1 MHDDPF
7 RAVFAQIAEADMI
20 APCVRTGIRLLHSCP
35 DSGHALLSWP
45 DFLSVSGCRNKQAA
59 RRHLRILEQ
68 CGIIRYHTNERVSV
82 NFAAYHAPRER
93 ADAPTERVDAP
104 TERVIPNASTVR
116 APRERVDAPR
126 GRADAPT
133 ERAGRG
139 TNPSAIDAHAPR
151 ERVDAPTERV
161 IPNASTVHAPRERVD
176 APRERADAPRE
187 RVGGGKGGAG
197 WLDGWINRFNRLKD
211 PSIQPSSYAP
221 PGEDEKDLSEKML
234 YSLGVPADLA
244 EHIAT
249 ILHPEDIYSQGLRY
263 IADRED
269 PKRESPGL
277 GALMHRLADPRGF
290 LPQPP
295 TEEDERT
302 PFAEKYGPLLREFRW
317 RQKNPEEAAESDA
330 EAAIR
335 LPTDRTGEESERD

>member
-20 APCVRTGIRLLHSCP
+20 ASCVRTGIRLLHSCP
-35 DSGHALLSWP
+35 DSGYAVLSWP
-45 DFLSVSGCRNKQAA
+45 DFLTVSGCRNKQAA

-82 NFAAYHAPRER
+82 DFAAYRAPRERADAPRERADAPRER
-93 ADAPTERVDAP
+93 ADAPTERADAPRERVDAPTERAGPGTNRAAIDTDAPRERVDAP

-116 APRERVDAPR
+116 APR
-126 GRADAPT
+126 G
-133 ERAGRG
+133 
-139 TNPSAIDAHAPR
+139 
-151 ERVDAPTERV
+151 
-161 IPNASTVHAPRERVD
+161 RVD
-176 APRERADAPRE
+176 APRERADAPTG
-187 RVGGGKGGAG
+187 RVGGDKGGDG
-197 WLDGWINRFNRLKD
+197 WMAGWINRFNRLKD
-211 PSIQPSSYAP
+211 PSIQPSNYTP
-221 PGEDEKDLSEKML
+221 PGEGEMDLSKKML

-269 PKRESPGL
+269 PKRESPRL

-290 LPQPP
+290 PPQPP
-295 TEEDERT
+295 TERDERT
-302 PFAEKYGPLLREFRW
+302 PFAERYGPILREIRW
-317 RQKNPEEAAESDA
+317 RQKNPEEAAAIDA
-330 EAAIR
+330 EAAAR
-335 LPTDRTGEESERD
+335 PPTDRTGKESERD